1 MTVKTESSAA
11 AFNDANMPPANIT
24 MAGTVFKSFIYQSPY
39 NKKETIAV
47 PETLLDRKI
56 QRPWKGNEL

>member
-24 MAGTVFKSFIYQSPY
+24 MAGTVFKLHLSRVRTT
-39 NKKETIAV
+39 KKETIAV
-47 PETLLDRKI
+47 PETFLRIKD
-56 QRPWKGNEL
+56 